1 MARSFHGN
9 TSLILLLIML
19 FCSFSLLHLNQ
30 VESLNMVEKNIQ
42 KTNSN
47 DVNFSAA
54 GSEEIS
60 IIGQPIHLG
69 DLIKASI
76 LIHNEGDVRDSV
88 RLEISGTNNSFW
100 LGDFVEIDTG
110 SSREISVSFRPLNVG
125 NNEFNWSVFNP
136 RGGVDS
142 SLNGSFNIEVR
153 HKQSLQIL
161 SNSYSWT
168 SEEGLEVMPII
179 FLSEGVSRDISINIF
194 DNVDKNNLLQSLK
207 ISLDHGSRII
217 PFNLANPITENIFI
231 EVVPISWLPNV
242 SDSKNTSIILVNPP
256 HISVEIKIDNFY
268 PKTPAK
274 NENISF
280 EYTISNNGNSKINSA
295 LIRLIMSD
303 QTIIHEENFPSLLPD
318 ATYSGKIIVT
328 EWQYSYST
336 NLSIYFISGEYHT
349 SNWVLIESTDSP
361 QTSGLPFDIFAV
373 SYGFIAGLTIVIMAK
388 IIISAI
394 SNRTPSTI
402 NNSKLRP
409 ARESRLDA
417 KNNKKQQKR
426 EVICPLC
433 EQRLNVPSYHEGLV
447 KCPSCESN
455 FEVQPLENKTQKK
468 DDIIQEEIES
478 EDDDEITIPSS
489 SSSGDMLNCPS
500 CEQKLRVLESK
511 RPVRAR
517 CPACR
522 CEFMALS
529 EEK

>member
-1 MARSFHGN
+1 
-9 TSLILLLIML
+9 
-19 FCSFSLLHLNQ
+19 
-30 VESLNMVEKNIQ
+30 MVEKNIQ

-303 QTIIHEENFPSLLPD
+303 QTIIHEENFPSLLPG
-318 ATYSGKIIVT
+318 AIYSGKIIVT

-349 SNWVLIESTDSP
+349 SNWVLI
-361 QTSGLPFDIFAV
+361 
-373 SYGFIAGLTIVIMAK
+373 
-388 IIISAI
+388 
-394 SNRTPSTI
+394 
-402 NNSKLRP
+402 
-409 ARESRLDA
+409 
-417 KNNKKQQKR
+417 
-426 EVICPLC
+426 
-433 EQRLNVPSYHEGLV
+433 
-447 KCPSCESN
+447 
-455 FEVQPLENKTQKK
+455 
-468 DDIIQEEIES
+468 
-478 EDDDEITIPSS
+478 
-489 SSSGDMLNCPS
+489 
-500 CEQKLRVLESK
+500 
-511 RPVRAR
+511 
-517 CPACR
+517 
-522 CEFMALS
+522 
-529 EEK
+529 